1 MKDELE
7 IFGPGARSIFIK
19 LWVAV
24 GSVRE
29 ASGET
34 HLAPETL
41 EGSFFAVSTQIF
53 ATKYSF
59 CSIFEFFEIFKI
71 Y

>member
-7 IFGPGARSIFIK
+7 IFGPVARSIFIE

-41 EGSFFAVSTQIF
+41 EGSFFAVMS
-53 ATKYSF
+53 
-59 CSIFEFFEIFKI
+59 C
-71 Y
+71 